1 MNKSEKFSVD
11 LKRIKKANR
20 SASYFNLN
28 GALADIE
35 RLFTSQNS
43 QAKDLASSLFD
54 WWKNEWAR
62 GPELEDS
69 ALEKLSAL
77 NAFLN
82 QEEDTDALDQDDWKR
97 VKDEVSYEA
106 ENLDLD
112 LLSQMMKTIVSK
124 GGMN

>member
-1 MNKSEKFSVD
+1 MNKSEKFSAD

-43 QAKDLASSLFD
+43 QAQDLASSLFD

-62 GPELEDS
+62 GPELEDL
-69 ALEKLSAL
+69 ALEKLAAL

-82 QEEDTDALDQDDWKR
+82 QEEDVDALDQDDWKR

-106 ENLDLD
+106 ENLPLD

-124 GGMN
+124 GGID